1 MQFLDHTV
9 RGIAHCWL
17 DADLKGEP
25 LHVHITEVAPGQR
38 SHPPHQHG
46 GLEGVYM
53 IEGEGTLEIDGVAQ
67 VLRANE
73 ATVFDPRKLHGLVNH
88 SRAPMRYLVILTQDA
103 PGS

>member
-1 MQFLDHTV
+1 MQFLDHAV

-25 LHVHITEVAPGQR
+25 LHVHITEVAPGHR
-38 SHPPHQHG
+38 SPPPHQHG